1 MNGPDLSALENDP
14 ETASYRH
21 TLRRIWE
28 SLRQRYQSAKRA
40 AQARGVGDGAA
51 IEAAAALRGDLRAF
65 LSDLLTRA
73 PASAI
78 VDFLAAAPALGKA
91 GELLLESQG
100 AAVVRLIEDVYPVA
114 TLRSVAP
121 LEREEAAGE
130 DAWSAWVSAWSSEL
144 MDLDPRAKGLFAE
157 KPESPQSRRNW
168 GLWVAGGVVVV
179 AGVAAAVAAR
189 SRRQAPRRG
198 SEDVDP
204 QRLVASVEALARR
217 RRGRAEMSN
226 EGGEGVEVV
235 SHEDL

>member
-1 MNGPDLSALENDP
+1 MNGPDLRALEIDP

-121 LEREEAAGE
+121 LEREEAADE
-130 DAWSAWVSAWSSEL
+130 DASRDWVSAWSLEL
-144 MDLDPRAKGLFAE
+144 MNLDPRAKGLFAE
-157 KPESPQSRRNW
+157 KRENSRSTRSW
-168 GLWVAGGVVVV
+168 ALWVAGGVVVLG
-179 AGVAAAVAAR
+179 GVAAAVAAQ
-189 SRRQAPRRG
+189 SRRQTPRRG

-204 QRLVASVEALARR
+204 QRLIASVEALARR
-217 RRGRAEMSN
+217 RRGRVEASDED
-226 EGGEGVEVV
+226 GEGVEVV